1 MKYNEKEFD
10 EYFREYS
17 VEPLVISDGDELGE
31 NFGEDYVLLT
41 DNHIKA
47 LQEGKTLCM
56 GNINCEEYICF
67 VKKG

>member
-10 EYFREYS
+10 EYFREYN

-47 LQEGKTLCM
+47 LQEGKTLCID
-56 GNINCEEYICF
+56 INCGEYNCF

>member
-10 EYFREYS
+10 EYFREYN
-17 VEPLVISDGDELGE
+17 VEPLVLSDGDELRE
-31 NFGEDYVLLT
+31 NYSEDYVLLT

-47 LQEGKTLCM
+47 LQEGKTLCIDI
-56 GNINCEEYICF
+56 GCGEYICF